1 MQPWEQGPPADHPA
15 FALTNEALS
24 PGRREDPEAGCPSSR
39 CTPREAI
46 PWKELEPWDAWE
58 MFLTHVRE
66 ENGVLGGLLADLGLV
81 ALAGGEQ
88 GGKIEL
94 AAPATGI
101 ARTALRENPELRA
114 AFEELSIAYFGES
127 MHLELHDF
135 IASLPET
142 PSLALVEAE
151 RDRLHVQ
158 SIEEA
163 ARTHPR
169 IMTLLR
175 TFDGSLQS
183 IEPLEG
189 PTLPP
194 PGQRGLP

>member
-1 MQPWEQGPPADHPA
+1 MSKVAGSNWPLRRPASPA
-15 FALTNEALS
+15 
-24 PGRREDPEAGCPSSR
+24 
-39 CTPREAI
+39 
-46 PWKELEPWDAWE
+46 
-58 MFLTHVRE
+58 
-66 ENGVLGGLLADLGLV
+66 
-81 ALAGGEQ
+81 Q
-88 GGKIEL
+88 
-94 AAPATGI
+94 
-101 ARTALRENPELRA
+101 LRENPELRA

-175 TFDGSLQS
+175 TFDGSLES